1 MRFGG
6 NPSADDVLDLVKNAV
21 HEDRELDYKQ
31 TLPGNSPDS
40 HRDFL
45 YDAAS
50 LANAAGGLLIFGV
63 RERRDDAGKPT
74 GEPEAAPGLAG
85 FNQDAAIQRLESMLR
100 DGIEPRLPGVRAH
113 VVSGLSDGPALVFA
127 IPRSWAG
134 PHMVK
139 YGGMAR
145 FYTRNNRGNE
155 PMNYQ
160 QIRDAFA
167 ASLDVIEKARNFRGK
182 RIRQIEYGGRL
193 PTALQGSAR
202 SVLHLIPLST
212 IGQADAVDLPRPRRE
227 IGLMPPPGWREAR
240 SMGERMNFDG
250 YARTDERVSYV
261 QLFRSGALEAVDS
274 HLLNFAP
281 MPNKIP
287 WPTLGKEL
295 IEQSRRYLKCLDA
308 LGCDPPLAIAV
319 SLINVQNFSIGRDG
333 GPSFPPTRELD
344 LRILSIPEVVIESL
358 EVDVPRVMQPIFD
371 ILWQSCG
378 RDRCDNYD
386 PAGNCNIVLED

>member
-6 NPSADDVLDLVKNAV
+6 NPTADDLLALVQNAV
-21 HEDRELDYKQ
+21 HEDRELDFKEA
-31 TLPGNSPDS
+31 LPGNSPDS

-45 YDAAS
+45 YDASS

-63 RERRDDAGKPT
+63 RERRDGAGKPT
-74 GEPEAAPGLAG
+74 GEPEAAPGLAD

-100 DGIEPRLPGVRAH
+100 DGIEPRLPGIRPH
-113 VVSGLSDGPALVFA
+113 VVPGLSDGPALIFA
-127 IPRSWAG
+127 IPKSWAG

-155 PMNYQ
+155 PMNYH

-167 ASLDVIEKARNFRGK
+167 ASSDVIEKARNFRRA
-182 RIRQIEYGGRL
+182 RIRQIEAGVRL
-193 PTALQGSAR
+193 PTSLQGSAR

-212 IGQADAVDLPRPRRE
+212 IGQVDAVDLVRPRRE
-227 IGLMPPPGWREAR
+227 IGLMLPPGWRAAG

-250 YARTDERVSYV
+250 YARTDETVSYV

-274 HLLNFAP
+274 HLLDYAP
-281 MPNKIP
+281 NRIP

-295 IEQSRRYLKCLDA
+295 MEQTRHYLKCLDV
-308 LGCDPPLAIAV
+308 LGCDPPVAV
-319 SLINVQNFSIGRDG
+319 AVTLVNVQTFSIGPDG
-333 GPSFPPTRELD
+333 GPSFFPTRELD
-344 LRILSIPEVVIESL
+344 LHILSIPEVIAESL
-358 EVDVPRVMQPIFD
+358 NIDVTRLMRPIFD

-386 PAGNCNIVLED
+386 SAGNCNIVLED